1 MGRYPEAPYDFEC
14 RYQHSCPH
22 MDGHSTTWA
31 HYQIKEAGRLNGDYW
46 RLSDMYR
53 DEVAALHDT
62 IKTLEQEN
70 AKLKAQLKTLHQ
82 RQFKANHKPRV
93 PRDNKTQNNNNNK
106 TRPRGAPKGHPFWTR
121 RPPDHVDKTLD
132 VSAPKVCPHCQCDHL
147 HPSDEIHE
155 HVQEDIILQPRT
167 HVVNFKH
174 QQAYCP
180 RCTRLVY
187 QDGPGELR
195 NCAIGPVTKATA
207 VFLRY
212 GLRIPYRQ
220 VQKLFRT
227 LFNMP
232 FVPASALAFDRTAT
246 HKGLSLYED
255 LRAKIQQADIA
266 YADETYWRQD
276 GQNSYVW
283 YAGNED
289 LALFRISSRRT
300 KENAQWL
307 LGDNFQGS
315 LCTDGYAGYF
325 IVHPEH
331 HQTCLAHFIRK
342 ARDILKEIEN
352 LPSKDR
358 DHKSILFCQ
367 GLKKLLAYACTVAS
381 QRDKGQLSQKQAV
394 EMIPHFYN
402 ELNTITAGAKLKYDN
417 AEDLRQSILNP
428 NAAYPR
434 LFTFLKVPGLA
445 PTNNHAE
452 QTLRTPVIF
461 RKVCFG
467 TRSEEGSLS
476 HSVLPSLL
484 VTATRQGNHPLQ
496 FFETLFTQYT
506 ATAQAALYHDS
517 S

>member
-14 RYQHSCPH
+14 LYEHSCPH
-22 MDGHSTTWA
+22 LDGHSTTWA
-31 HYQIKEAGRLNGDYW
+31 HWQIKEAGRLNGDYW
-46 RLSDMYR
+46 RLSDRCR
-53 DEVAALHDT
+53 DEVDALHNT
-62 IKTLEQEN
+62 IGRLEQEN
-70 AKLKAQLKTLHQ
+70 AQLKAQLKTLHQ
-82 RQFKANHKPRV
+82 RQFKANRTPRV
-93 PRDNKTQNNNNNK
+93 PRNNKTQNDDTK
-106 TRPRGAPKGHPFWTR
+106 TRARGAPKGHPFWNR
-121 RPPDHVDKTLD
+121 RPPDHVDTVLD
-132 VSAPKVCPHCQCDHL
+132 VAAPETCPHCQCGRL
-147 HPSDEIHE
+147 LPSNEIHE
-155 HVQEDIILQPRT
+155 HLQEDIVLQPKTR
-167 HVVNFKH
+167 VVNFKH
-174 QQAYCP
+174 KQSYCP
-180 RCTRLVY
+180 RCRRHVY
-187 QDGPGELR
+187 KDGPGELR
-195 NCAIGPVTKATA
+195 NCEIGPVTKATA
-207 VFLRY
+207 VYLRY

-220 VQKLFRT
+220 VQKLFST

-246 HKGLSLYED
+246 QKGLSLYED
-255 LRAKIQQADIA
+255 LRAKIQQTDIA

-283 YAGNED
+283 YAGNKD
-289 LALFRISSRRT
+289 LALFRISTRRT

-315 LCTDGYAGYF
+315 LCTDGYTGYF
-325 IVHPEH
+325 IVHPQY

-367 GLKKLLAYACTVAS
+367 GLMKLLAHACTVAS
-381 QRDKGQLSQKQAV
+381 QRDNGQLIQKQAV
-394 EMIPHFYN
+394 GMIPHFYN
-402 ELNTITAGAKLKYDN
+402 GLNIITAGAKLKYDN
-417 AEDLRQSILNP
+417 AEDLRQSVLNP

-496 FFETLFTQYT
+496 FFETLFTQGT